1 MCKQFSPRVCAL
13 IPLAGCSGLGRK
25 SGTEKAPVPTLILE
39 RPRMSSGRG
48 LGQLPARA
56 CSGGVGFVAAPGLR
70 GRVGL
75 GLAPRR
81 PLAAGLRVSGA
92 SWITQA
98 GGLPPGQRGSA
109 VRLVF
114 RARLH
119 FALAGVCSLA
129 SLGPSPASFSRR
141 AGCGRCLDRVAGGH
155 GGPQGLHTQ
164 PRRLHIRPPLGCLQ
178 AGCSGDGAQV
188 RASALLL
195 GSCPPAFPQAFRLCW
210 RRCSAGIPALQ
221 GL

>member
-1 MCKQFSPRVCAL
+1 MQWSGPEVWHGEGSGPHSHPRAATDVL
-13 IPLAGCSGLGRK
+13 RAGPRAASG
-25 SGTEKAPVPTLILE
+25 P
-39 RPRMSSGRG
+39 
-48 LGQLPARA
+48 A

-114 RARLH
+114 RTRLH

-141 AGCGRCLDRVAGGH
+141 AGCGRCLDRSPEDMEALKGCTLSLGARRSGLRLAACRLAAQVMERRCAHLLFCLDLALLPSSLRPFASAGG
-155 GGPQGLHTQ
+155 GAVQASQ
-164 PRRLHIRPPLGCLQ
+164 RFRGC
-178 AGCSGDGAQV
+178 
-188 RASALLL
+188 R
-195 GSCPPAFPQAFRLCW
+195 
-210 RRCSAGIPALQ
+210 
-221 GL
+221 